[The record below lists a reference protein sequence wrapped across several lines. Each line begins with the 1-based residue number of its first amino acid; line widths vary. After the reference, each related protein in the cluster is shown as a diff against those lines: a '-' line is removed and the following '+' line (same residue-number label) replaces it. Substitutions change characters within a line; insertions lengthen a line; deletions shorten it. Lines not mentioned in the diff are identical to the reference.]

1 MIRIQRKW
9 TWIVEIILLLLFA
22 LLPLR
27 FGSQP
32 YTMGL
37 LTLLLINT
45 VLLIG
50 LDITVGY
57 LGQVNLGQTAFLAI
71 GAYAAA
77 LVSGLGVGMFISL
90 ALAYTLTFILGACLA
105 VPALRLYGP
114 QFALATLSFS
124 SLIVIILNEWE
135 GLTNGAQGLSV
146 DRPHLLGMHVTPSG
160 FYWICLTIVALCWV
174 GMRNLLSSQWGRAF
188 QALRDSA
195 IATDAVGIGAMRH
208 KILALAIGSGLGGL
222 AGGLYAF
229 NFEYLQPQSF
239 SFDLMVLLLLGV
251 VLGGRQSLWGAS
263 LGAAIVTLLPNLLS
277 NPKIFQTLA
286 LIGFLV
292 SAAVIL
298 IRLKQRKP
306 LNFVTLAPF
315 IALTALFIGSL
326 VINQPED
333 WRKGIFAVILFS
345 TIVGLPEG
353 LIGFIE
359 KFIQRRLKIAPVD
372 FPEPSSLEQVLPPVD
387 EKGHFLDV
395 EHLKRYFG
403 GVKAVD
409 NVSFKMRPDEILGI
423 IGPNGSGKSTLIN
436 IISGFYR
443 PTQGKAVFEGDEL
456 PEGSLLKVSRRHIAR
471 TFQNLQLFTEM
482 SVIENVMAALRG
494 VYKKSWLTIMAGLAK
509 EEEKEAQACA
519 LAILQFVGL
528 DSQARVKAKNLPYGQ
543 QRVLEIARSLATKPH
558 LLILDEP
565 AAGMAKPD
573 AENLKRLI
581 VNIRKRGIGVIL
593 IEHRMDMI
601 TELCDEVVVLQSG
614 LLIAQGTPQEVKNNP
629 KVIEAYLGEQK
640 QEMAAK
646 PSRTTTEASFLS
658 VNKIQ
663 AGYGLGNILND
674 LSLDVKKGQIAVM
687 IGANGVG
694 KTTAMRV
701 ISGLL
706 PSTSGHV
713 FLGGKE
719 ITNKPASWI
728 VRQGLSHTPEGRGI
742 FSELS
747 VEDNL
752 LLGAYIHLPKFFG
765 FSHAA
770 AQDLEKNYK
779 LFPQLH
785 TYRHRLAG
793 TLSGG
798 EQQMLAI
805 ARALMSKPQIL
816 LLDEPSMGLA
826 PLIIDNVFKTIQE
839 LNQEGISILLVEQ
852 FATRALSVSDVAYVI
867 QHGQV
872 VLQGKPE
879 DLIQDPKMLK
889 AYLGE

>member
-1 MIRIQRKW
+1 MRIQRQW
-9 TWIVEIILLLLFA
+9 GWIAELILLLLFA
-22 LLPLR
+22 LLPLH
-27 FGSQP
+27 FGLQP

-45 VLLIG
+45 ILLIG

-77 LVSGLGVGMFISL
+77 LASGWGAGMFISL
-90 ALAYTLTFILGACLA
+90 GIAYALTFLLGACLA

-124 SLIVIILNEWE
+124 TLTVIILNEWE
-135 GLTNGAQGLSV
+135 GLTNGAQGLSL
-146 DRPHLLGMHVTPSG
+146 DRPILLGMHVTPLG
-160 FYWICLTIVALCWV
+160 FYWICLTVVTLCWI

-188 QALRDSA
+188 QALRDSV
-195 IATDAVGIGAMRH
+195 IATDSVGIGAMRH

-251 VLGGRQSLWGAS
+251 VLGGRQSLWGAL
-263 LGAAIVTLLPNLLS
+263 LGAALVTLLPNLLS
-277 NPKIFQTLA
+277 NPKIFQALA
-286 LIGFLV
+286 LTGFL
-292 SAAVIL
+292 AAVAAL
-298 IRLKQRKP
+298 LLRLKQRKP
-306 LNFVTLAPF
+306 LNFIIVAPF
-315 IALTALFIGSL
+315 IALTALFLGSL
-326 VINQPED
+326 VITNPED

-359 KFIQRRLKIAPVD
+359 KFLKGRLKLTSVP
-372 FPEPSSLEQVLPPVD
+372 FPEPCPLDQALPPVNV
-387 EKGHFLDV
+387 KGSLLQV

-409 NVSFKMRPDEILGI
+409 DVSFQMKPDEILGI

-436 IISGFYR
+436 LISGFYR
-443 PTQGKAVFEGDEL
+443 PSHGKMVFEGESL
-456 PEGSLLKVSRRHIAR
+456 PEGSLLKVSRKGIAR
-471 TFQNLQLFTEM
+471 TFQNLQLFTQM
-482 SVIENVMAALRG
+482 TVIENVMAALRG
-494 VYKKSWLTIMAGLAK
+494 VYKKSWLMIMAGLSK
-509 EEEKEAQACA
+509 DEEKEAEARA

-528 DSQARVKAKNLPYGQ
+528 EPQARLKAKNLPYGQ
-543 QRVLEIARSLATKPH
+543 QRVLEIARALATEPQ

-581 VNIRKRGIGVIL
+581 VNIRQRGIGVIL

-601 TELCDEVVVLQSG
+601 TELCDEVIVLQSG
-614 LLIAQGTPQEVKNNP
+614 QLIAQGPPQEVKNNP

-640 QEMAAK
+640 QEIATK
-646 PSRTTTEASFLS
+646 PSKMTYSEPFLS
-658 VNKIQ
+658 VQKIQ
-663 AGYGLGNILND
+663 AGYGLGDILND
-674 LSLDVKKGQIAVM
+674 LSLEVKKGQIAVM

-713 FLGGKE
+713 FLGSQE
-719 ITNKPASWI
+719 ITNKPASFI

-765 FSHAA
+765 FTHAA
-770 AQDLEKNYK
+770 SQDLAKSYK
-779 LFPQLH
+779 LFPQLY

-805 ARALMSKPQIL
+805 ARSLMSKPQIL

-839 LNQEGISILLVEQ
+839 LNREGISILLVEQ
-852 FATRALSVSDVAYVI
+852 FASRALSVADVAYVI

-872 VLQGKPE
+872 VLQGSPQE
-879 DLIQDPKMLK
+879 LIKDPKILT